1 MHDREFLQANQVFQ
15 GIIKNLRR
23 SGLDVTKHKSS
34 ISKPDFEK
42 MYSSK
47 VLSNDDPISLQRK
60 VFVEMGLHFARR
72 GREGLRK
79 LKKTDFDVKND
90 ANGREYDTIKHNEYE
105 KNHTG
110 LDSKETEKK
119 NK

>member
-1 MHDREFLQANQVFQ
+1 
-15 GIIKNLRR
+15 
-23 SGLDVTKHKSS
+23 
-34 ISKPDFEK
+34 
-42 MYSSK
+42 
-47 VLSNDDPISLQRK
+47 
-60 VFVEMGLHFARR
+60 MGLHFARR